1 MDVEIFESSTKTLR
15 IQKYPDTCGRA
26 LFSSKSLGAILAF
39 FFFSTR
45 LPSKNSMD
53 LREKAH
59 CKQSL
64 FNSSRYFT
72 G

>member
-26 LFSSKSLGAILAF
+26 LFSSKSLGSTRERAILAF
-39 FFFSTR
+39 FFFVSTR

-53 LREKAH
+53 LREKAY

-64 FNSSRYFT
+64 F
-72 G
+72 

>member
-26 LFSSKSLGAILAF
+26 LFSSKSLGSTRERAILAF
-39 FFFSTR
+39 FFFFVSTR

-53 LREKAH
+53 LREKAY

-64 FNSSRYFT
+64 F
-72 G
+72 